1 MQMGAGFKISYM
13 FAFLKFKSTKTQT
26 PRPDLDKGEVKRL
39 EKALQAWVSEK
50 RSRECCISREEVASQ
65 LNTTREFLSSYFK
78 HVMKMDF
85 NSWRTSLR
93 VEDAKN
99 VLLDRDDLP
108 ISLVGEL
115 VGFSDRSNFHRQ
127 FTTLVG
133 CSPKKWRESSGKPA

>member
-13 FAFLKFKSTKTQT
+13 FAFLKFKSTKTQS

-39 EKALQAWVSEK
+39 EQALQVWVSEK
-50 RSRECCISREEVASQ
+50 RYRECSIRREEVASQ
-65 LNTTREFLSSYFK
+65 LNTTREFLNSYFK
-78 HVMKMDF
+78 HVKKMDF

-93 VEDAKN
+93 VEDAKKI
-99 VLLDRDDLP
+99 LLDRDDLP

>member
-1 MQMGAGFKISYM
+1 MQMGAGFKRSYM
-13 FAFLKFKSTKTQT
+13 FAFLNFKSTKTQT

-39 EKALQAWVSEK
+39 ETALQAWVSEK
-50 RSRECCISREEVASQ
+50 RYRECCISREEVASQ

-93 VEDAKN
+93 VEDAKK